1 MYVGLQELNR
11 SLVPQNIAFP
21 PLTLTIRSIA
31 SGNRDT
37 RSTPSIFTTLK
48 VARLLHGRLLASLH
62 QLFLNVKEDRGD
74 KYNLIETPLHNK
86 DDHRSKGETRPHAFS
101 DDFI

>member
-21 PLTLTIRSIA
+21 PLTITTIRSIA

-48 VARLLHGRLLASLH
+48 VARLLHGHLLASVH

-74 KYNLIETPLHNK
+74 KYNLIET
-86 DDHRSKGETRPHAFS
+86 
-101 DDFI
+101 